1 MSEEARAGRGAHAVD
16 EVLPVGRMAAFG
28 LQHVLSMY
36 AGIIAVPLILASAIG
51 LPQEELVYVINA
63 SFFMCGVATL
73 IQTVGFWKFGVRL
86 PIVQGTTFAAVT
98 PMILIGGEYG
108 LRGIYGSVLVAGLL
122 TVLAAPYFSRLLVLF
137 PPVVAG
143 SVITVIG
150 ISLMPVAIGWAA
162 GGDPEAPGYGDPGNI
177 LMALAVLVIIL
188 AITRFFGGFLGR
200 ISILLGL
207 VAGTILAAVLGLAD
221 FARVGDAAWVGVTLP
236 FHFGLP
242 TFALIPIVSMTLV
255 MLIVMVET
263 TADILAIGEIVEK
276 PLQPDDV
283 ARGLRADGLSTALGA
298 VFNSFPFT
306 AFAQNVGLVRFTN
319 VKSRFVVAVAG
330 VILLLLGFF
339 PKLAALVAAIP
350 LPVLGGA
357 GLVLFGTVA
366 AAGIQ
371 TLSRVDLT
379 DNGNLVIVAV
389 SVAFGVIPSAV
400 PEFYDGFPEGVRIVF
415 ESGITAA
422 SVAAILLNLLF
433 NIWGTRE
440 GRPVSATAEATAH
453 VPGAGEVRREER
465 RR

>member
-1 MSEEARAGRGAHAVD
+1 MAEERAQRDAHAVD

-36 AGIIAVPLILASAIG
+36 AGIIAVPLILATAIR

-73 IQTVGFWKFGVRL
+73 IQTLGFWRFGVRL

-122 TVLAAPYFSRLLVLF
+122 AVLAAPYFSRLLVLF

-162 GGDPEAPGYGDPGNI
+162 GGDPEAPGYADPGNV

-207 VAGTILAAVLGLAD
+207 VAGTILAAVLGLAN

-276 PLQPDDV
+276 PLRPDDV
-283 ARGLRADGLSTALGA
+283 ARGLRADGLSTAFGA

-330 VILLLLGFF
+330 VILLFLGFF
-339 PKLAALVAAIP
+339 PKLAALVASIP

-379 DNGNLVIVAV
+379 DNGNLVTVAV

-400 PEFYDGFPEGVRIVF
+400 PEFYDGFPQGVRIVF

-453 VPGAGEVRREER
+453 VTGANEVRREER

>member
-1 MSEEARAGRGAHAVD
+1 
-16 EVLPVGRMAAFG
+16 
-28 LQHVLSMY
+28 
-36 AGIIAVPLILASAIG
+36 
-51 LPQEELVYVINA
+51 VYVINA

-73 IQTVGFWKFGVRL
+73 IQTVGFWRFGVRL

-162 GGDPEAPGYGDPGNI
+162 GGDPEASSYGDPGNI

-221 FARVGDAAWVGVTLP
+221 FARIGDASWVGVTVP

-242 TFALIPIVSMTLV
+242 TFALIPIVPMTLV

-298 VFNSFPFT
+298 VFNAFPFT

-319 VKSRFVVAVAG
+319 VKSRFVVAAAG
-330 VILLLLGFF
+330 VILLFLGFF
-339 PKLAALVAAIP
+339 SKLAALVASIP

-453 VPGAGEVRREER
+453 APGARGVRREGR

>member
-1 MSEEARAGRGAHAVD
+1 
-16 EVLPVGRMAAFG
+16 
-28 LQHVLSMY
+28 
-36 AGIIAVPLILASAIG
+36 
-51 LPQEELVYVINA
+51 
-63 SFFMCGVATL
+63 
-73 IQTVGFWKFGVRL
+73 
-86 PIVQGTTFAAVT
+86 
-98 PMILIGGEYG
+98 
-108 LRGIYGSVLVAGLL
+108 
-122 TVLAAPYFSRLLVLF
+122 
-137 PPVVAG
+137 
-143 SVITVIG
+143 
-150 ISLMPVAIGWAA
+150 
-162 GGDPEAPGYGDPGNI
+162 
-177 LMALAVLVIIL
+177 
-188 AITRFFGGFLGR
+188 
-200 ISILLGL
+200 
-207 VAGTILAAVLGLAD
+207 VLGLAD

-242 TFALIPIVSMTLV
+242 SFALIPIVSMTLV

-276 PLQPDDV
+276 PLRPDDV

-330 VILLLLGFF
+330 VILLFLGFF

-366 AAGIQ
+366 ATGIQ

-453 VPGAGEVRREER
+453 VPGAKEVRREER

>member
-1 MSEEARAGRGAHAVD
+1 
-16 EVLPVGRMAAFG
+16 
-28 LQHVLSMY
+28 MY
-36 AGIIAVPLILASAIG
+36 AGIIAVPLILATAIG
-51 LPQEELVYVINA
+51 LPQEQLVYVINA

-73 IQTVGFWKFGVRL
+73 IQTIGFWKFGVRL

-108 LRGIYGSVLVAGLL
+108 LRGIYGSVIVAGLL

-162 GGDPEAPGYGDPGNI
+162 GGDPEAPGFGNPGNI
-177 LMALAVLVIIL
+177 LMALAVLVMIL
-188 AITRFFGGFLGR
+188 AITRFFGNFLGGFLSR

-263 TADILAIGEIVEK
+263 TADILAIGEITQK

-283 ARGLRADGLSTALGA
+283 ARGLRADGISTALGA

-319 VKSRFVVAVAG
+319 VKSRFVVAAAG

-339 PKLAALVAAIP
+339 PKLAALVASIP

-371 TLSRVDLT
+371 TLARVDLT

-400 PEFYDGFPEGVRIVF
+400 PEFYDKFPEGVRIVF

-433 NIWGTRE
+433 NIVGGRRE

-453 VPGAGEVRREER
+453 VPGAEEVQRGER

>member
-1 MSEEARAGRGAHAVD
+1 MSEERAQGDARAVD
-16 EVLPVGRMAAFG
+16 EVLLVGRMAAFE

-36 AGIIAVPLILASAIG
+36 AGIIAVPLILATAIR

-73 IQTVGFWKFGVRL
+73 IQTVGFWKLGVRL

-162 GGDPEAPGYGDPGNI
+162 GGNSETPGYGDPGNI

-188 AITRFFGGFLGR
+188 AIIRFFGGFLGR
-200 ISILLGL
+200 VSILLGL

-283 ARGLRADGLSTALGA
+283 ARGLRADGLSTAHA
-298 VFNSFPFT
+298 
-306 AFAQNVGLVRFTN
+306 
-319 VKSRFVVAVAG
+319 
-330 VILLLLGFF
+330 
-339 PKLAALVAAIP
+339 
-350 LPVLGGA
+350 
-357 GLVLFGTVA
+357 
-366 AAGIQ
+366 
-371 TLSRVDLT
+371 
-379 DNGNLVIVAV
+379 
-389 SVAFGVIPSAV
+389 
-400 PEFYDGFPEGVRIVF
+400 
-415 ESGITAA
+415 
-422 SVAAILLNLLF
+422 
-433 NIWGTRE
+433 
-440 GRPVSATAEATAH
+440 
-453 VPGAGEVRREER
+453 PGAQEVRREER